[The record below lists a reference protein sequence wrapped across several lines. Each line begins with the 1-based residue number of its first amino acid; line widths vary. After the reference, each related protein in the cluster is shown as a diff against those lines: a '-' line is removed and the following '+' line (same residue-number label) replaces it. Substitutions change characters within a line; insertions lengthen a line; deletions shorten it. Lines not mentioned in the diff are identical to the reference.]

1 MAIAYLILFEY
12 LTTDSLVCLFDSLFK
27 KTKLYSDPLL
37 LRAFNGFNKNLKN
50 HFYHDSSDAA
60 PPFSLRVTANS
71 ETASLL
77 SSSHRRRS
85 SCPRHPSAAEPT
97 QLLPSRCSRQR
108 WWSCSSRRRWS
119 SSSRRHCRDVV
130 AVAPPTLCALV
141 RQMIRNE

>member
-50 HFYHDSSDAA
+50 HFYHDSSDAT

-85 SCPRHPSAAEPT
+85 SCLRHPSAAEPT
-97 QLLPSRCSRQR
+97 QMMQLPTLVVLL
-108 WWSCSSRRRWS
+108 
-119 SSSRRHCRDVV
+119 
-130 AVAPPTLCALV
+130 VAPPVVLLVAPPLPRRCRCRSSHPLCSG
-141 RQMIRNE
+141 ETDDKK